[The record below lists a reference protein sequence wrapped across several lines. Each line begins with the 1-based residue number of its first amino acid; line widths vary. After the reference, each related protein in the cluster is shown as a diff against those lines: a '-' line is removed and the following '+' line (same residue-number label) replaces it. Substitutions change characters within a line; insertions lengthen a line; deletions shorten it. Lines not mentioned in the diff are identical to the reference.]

1 MTTFTTYANGTS
13 TVNTAVAAASFP
25 AVTTLEQTFDATK
38 RVLAA
43 TDVVELIS
51 IPAGTH
57 VLNVYVEVLEGEAT
71 AAQTLNVGDGVDPD
85 GYVAA
90 ATVAT
95 TGARV
100 LGAGAIVGKLYSAA
114 DTIDIAVPATMAYA
128 SLKVRVVAMVTMLG

>member
-1 MTTFTTYANGTS
+1 
-13 TVNTAVAAASFP
+13 VNTAVAAASFP

-43 TDVVELIS
+43 ADVVELIS

-57 VLNVYVEVLEGEAT
+57 VLNVYVEVLEGEA
-71 AAQTLNVGDGVDPD
+71 AQTLNVGDGADPD

>member
-1 MTTFTTYANGTS
+1 M
-13 TVNTAVAAASFP
+13 NTAVAAASFP

-43 TDVVELIS
+43 ADVVELIS

-57 VLNVYVEVLEGEAT
+57 VLNVYVEVLEGEA
-71 AAQTLNVGDGVDPD
+71 AQTLNVGDGADPD

>member
-43 TDVVELIS
+43 ADVVELIS

-57 VLNVYVEVLEGEAT
+57 VLNVYVEVLEGE